1 MGSRLEF
8 TVSTKRKAMELCG
21 GICRGLIELKMTCDQ
36 PAVEVDHI
44 KRCEIEPDNSLE
56 NARPLCS
63 THHKIKTRMD
73 AADAA
78 KGRKIRR
85 ETKKSQKPKAKIR
98 SLGFIGH
105 SKFDGTAVY
114 KERT

>member
-1 MGSRLEF
+1 MSARLEF
-8 TVSTKRKAMELCG
+8 TPATKRKAMELCG
-21 GICRGLIELKMTCDQ
+21 GICRGLIELKMSCDQ

-56 NARPLCS
+56 NARPLCRA
-63 THHKIKTRMD
+63 HHLLKSRMD
-73 AADAA
+73 AAAAA
-78 KGRKIRR
+78 KGRRIRR

-98 SLGFIGH
+98 SRGFIGH
-105 SKFDGTAVY
+105 RKFDGTAVY